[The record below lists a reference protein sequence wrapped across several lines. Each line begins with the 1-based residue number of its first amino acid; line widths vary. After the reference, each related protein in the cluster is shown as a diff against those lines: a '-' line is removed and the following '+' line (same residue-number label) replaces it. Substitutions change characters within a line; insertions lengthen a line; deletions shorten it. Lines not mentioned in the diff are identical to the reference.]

1 MHDLDYKLL
10 CLAII
15 AQAVSDYTDAV
26 NGNIKDK
33 YTAESYKKEV
43 RRFFESDF
51 GENVCILAE
60 VTPKAII
67 RRLNEIERGKNTDV
81 KIHKFI
87 NDNTRCVPLSHRRTK
102 L

>member
-15 AQAVSDYTDAV
+15 AQAVSDYTEAV
-26 NGNIKDK
+26 NGNIIEQS
-33 YTAESYKKEV
+33 TSEACKKEI
-43 RRFFESDF
+43 RRFFDSDF

-60 VTPKAII
+60 ITPKAII

-87 NDNTRCVPLSHRRTK
+87 NDNTRCVPLSHRRAK

>member
-26 NGNIKDK
+26 NGTILDK
-33 YTAESYKKEV
+33 STSESYKKEV
-43 RRFFESDF
+43 RRFFDSDF

-60 VTPKAII
+60 INPRAII

>member
-15 AQAVSDYTDAV
+15 AQAVSDYTDTV

-43 RRFFESDF
+43 RRFFDSDF

-60 VTPKAII
+60 ITPKAII
-67 RRLNEIERGKNTDV
+67 RRLNEIENSALLHLQFVYHGNENIFD
-81 KIHKFI
+81 I
-87 NDNTRCVPLSHRRTK
+87 LGG
-102 L
+102 